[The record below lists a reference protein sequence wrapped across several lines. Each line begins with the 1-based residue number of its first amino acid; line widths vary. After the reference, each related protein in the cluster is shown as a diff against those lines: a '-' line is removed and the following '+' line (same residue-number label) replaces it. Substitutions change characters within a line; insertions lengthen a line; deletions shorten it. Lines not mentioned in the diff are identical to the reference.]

1 MSRPVT
7 MQKLAVLLTLLSL
20 SLALSAAAPPAKSE
34 PLRAHDILPA
44 GVLRTQS
51 QRLAKLHHQIRLGI
65 NAESARSRLVAGIV
79 EADRALDAL
88 SALPATPRIARSL
101 ARSRVLWE
109 EMRGEL
115 RGGDTRRINDLADGL
130 MIAAGKLAFDIEN
143 ELGTPAGRLVDL
155 SIRQNMLAQR
165 LARLYMQVRLGDDS
179 QGLRVD
185 MQQARIE
192 FSMSLG
198 ELAGSPVNTRAI
210 GESIALA
217 RMQWLFFE
225 NALAMLGERG
235 LTRDVAT
242 TSERIMQM
250 MDAVAVQYLEAGAAA
265 PLASASPSPR
275 N

>member
-1 MSRPVT
+1 MRRPI
-7 MQKLAVLLTLLSL
+7 VLLILASL
-20 SLALSAAAPPAKSE
+20 CLALPPAAAAPPRSE
-34 PLRAHDILPA
+34 PLQTRDILPA
-44 GVLRTQS
+44 GTLRTQS
-51 QRLAKLHHQIRLGI
+51 QRLAKLHHQIRLDV
-65 NAESARSRLVAGIV
+65 NAESARSRLVAGIA
-79 EADRALDAL
+79 EADRALNAL
-88 SALPATPRIARSL
+88 AALPATPRIARSL
-101 ARSRVLWE
+101 ARCRTLWQ

-115 RGGDTRRINDLADGL
+115 HGGGGTRINDLADAL
-130 MIAAGKLAFDIEN
+130 MIAAGKLAFDIEI

-165 LARLYMQVRLGDDS
+165 LARLYMQAQLGDDS

-198 ELAGSPVNTRAI
+198 ELASSPVNTRAI

-235 LTRDVAT
+235 LARDVAT

-265 PLASASPSPR
+265 SLASASPSPR